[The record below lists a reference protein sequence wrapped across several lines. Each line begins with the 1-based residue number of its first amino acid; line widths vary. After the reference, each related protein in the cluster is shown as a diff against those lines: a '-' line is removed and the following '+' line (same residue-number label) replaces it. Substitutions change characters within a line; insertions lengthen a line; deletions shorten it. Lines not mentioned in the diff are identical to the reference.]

1 MLWIRHGRYYKLKHI
16 QTQNSHQ
23 VFHIKLQKD
32 IPILY
37 HEKDLRIF
45 FFLVTYKQFSVN
57 TRNSIQLGINPK

>member
-16 QTQNSHQ
+16 QTQNSYQ

-45 FFLVTYKQFSVN
+45 FFWLRTSNLVSTQETQFN
-57 TRNSIQLGINPK
+57 

>member
-16 QTQNSHQ
+16 QTQNSYQ

-45 FFLVTYKQFSVN
+45 FFGYVQA
-57 TRNSIQLGINPK
+57 I